1 MSDLRTTM
9 RLLTRP
15 SSATLTILLLA
26 AHVTSQHRVPR
37 LPSSDFNIEII
48 NLQTPEATSF
58 VAPVPGAGGRSGL
71 VARHGLRRIPA
82 WKPSGEVPVEPS
94 ALRVS
99 FSLEENAVR
108 VEVIAYLGPTESGS
122 LRTAEWDAS
131 KTVKV
136 AVRLVREDETVTIS
150 EIERFGIEPFMVRVL
165 VAAPWNGTAKTVNKT
180 QALTVT
186 AVGEER
192 PDITVAVRNV
202 SQKHIDGLSWYSREN
217 GRRSG
222 GSGSAARLIPAG
234 GVFEIRQRFDLN
246 KAASTREVVIAAIVF
261 EDGSFEGEP
270 DDAAQMAADL
280 TGLRTQISKTI
291 QILKN
296 ISTSSPQDSKAMFSR
311 LKREIEALEEEA
323 DPSVLNELV
332 TRFATASED
341 MRNRRIKEI
350 LQNSLQSVN
359 RKSRRQVWDFERQ
372 LEHSGG
378 NDLEQWISETIKE
391 LERMLGP
398 N

>member
-1 MSDLRTTM
+1 MSDLRTTK
-9 RLLTRP
+9 RLLTRL
-15 SSATLTILLLA
+15 SSTTLTILLLA
-26 AHVTSQHRVPR
+26 AHVTSQPR
-37 LPSSDFNIEII
+37 RLRPPSSDFNIEII
-48 NLQTPEATSF
+48 NLEGPF
-58 VAPVPGAGGRSGL
+58 VAPVPGAGDRSGL

-82 WKPSGEVPVEPS
+82 WKPSEEVPVEVS

-99 FSLEENAVR
+99 FWLEENAVR
-108 VEVIAYLGPTESGS
+108 IEVSAYLGPIESRPRV
-122 LRTAEWDAS
+122 RTSVWDAS
-131 KTVKV
+131 KTAQV

-150 EIERFGIEPFMVRVL
+150 EIERFGIEPFMIRVL
-165 VAAPWNGTAKTVNKT
+165 RAAPWNGTAETVNKT

-186 AVGEER
+186 SVAAER

-202 SQKHIDGLSWYSREN
+202 SQKHIDGISWYRVEN
-217 GRRSG
+217 GLRTG

-246 KAASTREVVIAAIVF
+246 KTASSRQVVIAAIVF

-291 QILKN
+291 QIFKN
-296 ISTSSPQDSKAMFSR
+296 ASTSLPQDSRAVFSR
-311 LKREIEALEEEA
+311 LKREIGALEEEA
-323 DPSVLNELV
+323 DPSVVNELV
-332 TRFATASED
+332 TRFAKASED

-350 LQNSLQSVN
+350 MQNSLQSVN
-359 RKSRRQVWDFERQ
+359 RKSRRQIWDFERQ
-372 LEHSGG
+372 LEQSSGS
-378 NDLEQWISETIKE
+378 DLGQWISETIKE
-391 LERMLGP
+391 LETMRGS

>member
-1 MSDLRTTM
+1 M
-9 RLLTRP
+9 RLLTRL
-15 SSATLTILLLA
+15 SSTTLTILLLA
-26 AHVTSQHRVPR
+26 AHVTSQQPR
-37 LPSSDFNIEII
+37 LRPPSSDFNIEII
-48 NLQTPEATSF
+48 NLEGPF

-71 VARHGLRRIPA
+71 VARHGLRRISA

-99 FSLEENAVR
+99 FWLEENAVR
-108 VEVIAYLGPTESGS
+108 VEVTAYFGPIESGS
-122 LRTAEWDAS
+122 LRTAEWEAS
-131 KTVKV
+131 KTAKV
-136 AVRLVREDETVTIS
+136 ALRLVREDETVTIS
-150 EIERFGIEPFMVRVL
+150 EIERFGIEPFMIRVL
-165 VAAPWNGTAKTVNKT
+165 RAAPWNGTAETVNKT

-186 AVGEER
+186 SVAEER

-202 SQKHIDGLSWYSREN
+202 SQKHIDCISWYSMEN

-234 GVFEIRQRFDLN
+234 GVFEIRQRFDLS
-246 KAASTREVVIAAIVF
+246 KTASSRVVVIAAIVF

-291 QILKN
+291 QIFKN
-296 ISTSSPQDSKAMFSR
+296 FSTSSPHDSRTVFSR
-311 LKREIEALEEEA
+311 LKREIGALEEEPE
-323 DPSVLNELV
+323 PSVVNELV

-350 LQNSLQSVN
+350 LQNSLQAVN

-378 NDLEQWISETIKE
+378 SDLGKWVSETIKE
-391 LERMLGP
+391 LESMLGS
-398 N
+398 NHNGN

>member
-9 RLLTRP
+9 RLLTRL
-15 SSATLTILLLA
+15 SSTTLTILLLA
-26 AHVTSQHRVPR
+26 AHVTSQPR
-37 LPSSDFNIEII
+37 RLRPPSSDFNIEII
-48 NLQTPEATSF
+48 NLEGPF
-58 VAPVPGAGGRSGL
+58 VAPVPGAGDRSGL

-82 WKPSGEVPVEPS
+82 WKPSEEVPVEVS

-99 FSLEENAVR
+99 FWLEENAVR
-108 VEVIAYLGPTESGS
+108 IEVSAYLGPIESRPRV
-122 LRTAEWDAS
+122 RTSVWDAS
-131 KTVKV
+131 KTAQV

-150 EIERFGIEPFMVRVL
+150 EIERFGIEPFMIRVL
-165 VAAPWNGTAKTVNKT
+165 RAAPWNGTAETVNKT

-186 AVGEER
+186 SVAAER

-202 SQKHIDGLSWYSREN
+202 SQKHIDGISWYRVEN
-217 GRRSG
+217 GRRTG

-246 KAASTREVVIAAIVF
+246 KTASSRQVVIAAIVF

-291 QILKN
+291 QIFKN
-296 ISTSSPQDSKAMFSR
+296 ASTSLPQDSRAVFSR
-311 LKREIEALEEEA
+311 LKREIGALEEEA
-323 DPSVLNELV
+323 DPSVVNELV
-332 TRFATASED
+332 TRFAKASED

-350 LQNSLQSVN
+350 MQNSLQSVN
-359 RKSRRQVWDFERQ
+359 RKSRRQIWDFERQ
-372 LEHSGG
+372 LEQSSGS
-378 NDLEQWISETIKE
+378 DLGQWISETIKE
-391 LERMLGP
+391 LETMLGS